1 MLGTKKQLRPH
12 IAISG
17 TMMIKTA
24 LMPFIFASTRTSAV
38 STLES
43 SVPLGSA
50 EFVTAY
56 CTAVLTARPVT
67 APSILI
73 RLRVDVATARSCGL
87 QSACKATR
95 ATAWSVWPWQR

>member
-24 LMPFIFASTRTSAV
+24 LMPFIFASTRMSAV